1 VICRLEISRKIKM
14 ENTITEVS
22 VTQIQALIAL
32 EKMLISWDAIQHPID
47 DEVLIAKLKEVD
59 EKYRLH

>member
-1 VICRLEISRKIKM
+1 M